1 MANTT
6 IYVDT
11 PALLQAACN
20 DIAACRVL
28 CLDTEF
34 HRESTYYAEFA
45 LLQIYGNGQCWIVD
59 PIAIDDLSGLWAVL
73 RNPDILKVFHA
84 GRQDIEIFVK
94 ESGAV
99 PTPLFDTQI
108 AAALL
113 GYGQQVG
120 FGNLVQR
127 ITKKALPKGESF
139 TNWKARPLTPKQLAY
154 AADDVIWLMPVYQH
168 LQERLEATGRTG
180 WLEEEQCV
188 LTNPA
193 TYDND
198 EMSIFWRVKGVTKL
212 KGRHLAALRELAA
225 WRERAAKARDIPRRR
240 MLADEPLLEI
250 ARRDKLSIEI
260 MQRMRG
266 INAGFIKRFGEEIIQ
281 VWQRGMDTD
290 EADWPKQQA
299 RRHNHAG
306 TDLRLEMLDTLVRLK
321 AEEGEIASSIL
332 ANKSELSE
340 LASWGYRC
348 KGEPPQ
354 VGCLHGWRY
363 ELVGHDLLR
372 LLRGEICLH
381 LNPKTGLPV
390 ISQFNDE
397 QIVCER
403 SASRQPAREQTA
415 REKTACE

>member
-1 MANTT
+1 MTHTTSSST

-11 PALLQAACN
+11 PALLTSACS
-20 DIAACRVL
+20 DLATCRVL

-45 LLQIYGNGQCWIVD
+45 LLQIYGNGQCWIID
-59 PIAIDDLSGLWAVL
+59 PIALTDLSPLWAIL
-73 RNPDILKVFHA
+73 CDSDILKVFHA

-94 ESGAV
+94 ESGRL
-99 PTPLFDTQI
+99 PTPLFDTQV

-139 TNWKARPLTPKQLAY
+139 TNWKTRPLTPKQLVY
-154 AADDVIWLMPVYQH
+154 AADDVIWLMPIFQH
-168 LQERLEATGRTG
+168 LQERLEATGRTQ
-180 WLEEEQCV
+180 WLQEEQSV

-198 EMSIFWRVKGVTKL
+198 VNTMFWRVKGVTKV
-212 KGRHLAALRELAA
+212 KGKHLAALRELAA

-240 MLADEPLLEI
+240 MISDEALLEI
-250 ARRDKLSIEI
+250 ARRDSLSTDT

-266 INAGFIKRFGEEIIQ
+266 INAGFIKRFGEEILQ
-281 VWQRGMDTD
+281 VWQQGIDTP
-290 EADWPKQQA
+290 EADWPKQSP
-299 RRHNHAG
+299 RRHNQAG

-321 AEEGEIASSIL
+321 AEAGEIAASIL

-348 KGEPPQ
+348 QGEPPQ
-354 VGCLHGWRY
+354 VACLRGWRY

-381 LNPKTGLPV
+381 LNPHTGLPV
-390 ISQFNDE
+390 ITPFN
-397 QIVCER
+397 Q
-403 SASRQPAREQTA
+403 A
-415 REKTACE
+415 

>member
-1 MANTT
+1 MSESTLY
-6 IYVDT
+6 IDT
-11 PALLQAACN
+11 PAALTAACP
-20 DIAACRVL
+20 DIAACSVL
-28 CLDTEF
+28 CVDTEF

-45 LLQIYGNGQCWIVD
+45 LLQIYGNGQSWIID
-59 PIAIDDLSGLWAVL
+59 PIAIDDLSTLWDIL
-73 RNPDILKVFHA
+73 CDPNILKVFHA
-84 GRQDIEIFVK
+84 GRQDVEIFVK
-94 ESGAV
+94 ESGRM
-99 PTPLFDTQI
+99 PLPLFDTQI

-113 GYGQQVG
+113 GFGQQVG

-139 TNWKARPLTPKQLAY
+139 TNWKARPLTRKQLDY

-168 LQERLEATGRTG
+168 LQERLEATGRTS
-180 WLEEEQCV
+180 WLQEEQSQ
-188 LTNPA
+188 LADPA

-198 EMSIFWRVKGVTKL
+198 EQTIFWRVKGVTKL
-212 KGRHLAALRELAA
+212 KGKHLAALRELAA
-225 WRERAAKARDIPRRR
+225 WRERAAKRRDIPRRR
-240 MLADEPLLEI
+240 MISDEALLEI
-250 ARRDKLSIEI
+250 ARRSSLSLET

-266 INAGFIKRFGEEIIQ
+266 INAGFIKRFGEELIE
-281 VWQRGMDTD
+281 VWRRGI
-290 EADWPKQQA
+290 ESPEEQWPKQPA

-332 ANKSELSE
+332 ANKSELAE

-354 VGCLHGWRY
+354 VNCLHGWRY

-381 LNPKTGLPV
+381 LNPQTGLPV
-390 ISQFNDE
+390 ITPFSDE
-397 QIVCER
+397 TRVE
-403 SASRQPAREQTA
+403 PAA
-415 REKTACE
+415 

>member
-1 MANTT
+1 MSRSVL
-6 IYVDT
+6 YLDT
-11 PALLQAACN
+11 PEQLNAACP
-20 DIAACRVL
+20 DIAACNVL

-34 HRESTYYAEFA
+34 HREKTYYAEFA
-45 LLQIYGNGQCWIVD
+45 LLQIYGNAQCWIVD
-59 PIAIDDLSGLWAVL
+59 PLALTDLSPLWDIL
-73 RNPDILKVFHA
+73 CDERILKVFHA

-94 ESGAV
+94 ESGRL
-99 PTPLFDTQI
+99 PLPLFDTQI

-139 TNWKARPLTPKQLAY
+139 TDWKARPLSNKQMSY

-168 LQERLEATGRTG
+168 LQERLEATGRSG
-180 WLEEEQCV
+180 WLTEEQAT

-198 EMSIFWRVKGVTKL
+198 SATIFWRVKGVNRI

-225 WRERAAKARDIPRRR
+225 WREQAAKARDIPRRR
-240 MLADEPLLEI
+240 MIADEPLLEI
-250 ARRDKLSIEI
+250 AKRDSLTLET

-266 INAGFIKRFGEEIIQ
+266 INAGFIKRFGREIIE
-281 VWQRGMDTD
+281 VWQRGMDCPED
-290 EADWPKQQA
+290 QWPRLAA
-299 RRHNHAG
+299 RRNNSSG

-321 AEEGEIASSIL
+321 AEEGEIAASIL
-332 ANKSELSE
+332 ASKSELSE

-348 KGEPPQ
+348 KGEPPT
-354 VGCLHGWRY
+354 VNCLHGWRY

-381 LNPKTGLPV
+381 LNPQNGLP
-390 ISQFNDE
+390 
-397 QIVCER
+397 QITPFH
-403 SASRQPAREQTA
+403 ADD
-415 REKTACE
+415 

>member
-1 MANTT
+1 MSST
-6 IYVDT
+6 IYIDT
-11 PALLQAACN
+11 PDLLQHACKEMS
-20 DIAACRVL
+20 ACHVL
-28 CLDTEF
+28 CVDTEF

-45 LLQIYGNGQCWIVD
+45 LLQIYGNSQCWIID
-59 PIAIDDLSGLWAVL
+59 PIALDDLSPLWDIL
-73 RNPDILKVFHA
+73 CSPDILKVFHA
-84 GRQDIEIFVK
+84 GRQDIEIFVR
-94 ESGAV
+94 ESGCL

-139 TNWKARPLTPKQLAY
+139 TNWKARPLTPKQLTY
-154 AADDVIWLMPVYQH
+154 AGDDVIWLMPVYQH

-180 WLEEEQCV
+180 WLQEEQSV

-198 EMSIFWRVKGVTKL
+198 ETSVFWRVKGVTKL
-212 KGRHLAALRELAA
+212 KGKHLAALRELAA
-225 WRERAAKARDIPRRR
+225 WRERAAKQRDIPRRR
-240 MLADEPLLEI
+240 MISDEALLEI
-250 ARRDKLSIEI
+250 ARRSSLSLDTL
-260 MQRMRG
+260 QRMRG

-281 VWQRGMDTD
+281 VWQRGMDTP
-290 EADWPKQQA
+290 EEDWPRQSP
-299 RRHNHAG
+299 RRHNHTG

-321 AEEGEIASSIL
+321 AEEGEISSSIL
-332 ANKSELSE
+332 ANKSDLSE

-348 KGEPPQ
+348 KDEPPQ
-354 VGCLHGWRY
+354 VACLHGWRY

-381 LNPKTGLPV
+381 LNPQTGLPV
-390 ISQFNDE
+390 ITPFED
-397 QIVCER
+397 R
-403 SASRQPAREQTA
+403 AAS
-415 REKTACE
+415 

>member
-1 MANTT
+1 MSDSTVY
-6 IYVDT
+6 IDT
-11 PALLQAACN
+11 PTLLAAACPEM
-20 DIAACRVL
+20 AACRVL

-59 PIAIDDLSGLWAVL
+59 PISLDDLSELWDIL
-73 RNPDILKVFHA
+73 CDPDILKVFHA

-94 ESGAV
+94 ESGRL
-99 PTPLFDTQI
+99 PMPLFDTQV

-127 ITKKALPKGESF
+127 ITKKALAKGESF
-139 TNWKARPLTPKQLAY
+139 TNWKARPLTPKQLIY
-154 AADDVIWLMPVYQH
+154 AADDVIWLMPIFQH
-168 LQERLEATGRTG
+168 LQERLEATGRTE
-180 WLEEEQCV
+180 WLQEEQSV
-188 LTNPA
+188 LTDPA

-198 EMSIFWRVKGVTKL
+198 VSTIFWRVKGVTKV
-212 KGRHLAALRELAA
+212 KGKHLAALRELAA

-240 MLADEPLLEI
+240 MLSDEALFEI
-250 ARRDKLSIEI
+250 ARRDKLNTDT
-260 MQRMRG
+260 MHRMRG

-281 VWQRGMDTD
+281 VWQQGMDTP
-290 EADWPKQQA
+290 EADWPRQSP

-332 ANKSELSE
+332 ASKSELSE

-348 KGEPPQ
+348 KDKPPE
-354 VGCLHGWRY
+354 VACLHGWRY

-372 LLRGEICLH
+372 LLHGEICLH
-381 LNPKTGLPV
+381 LNPQTGLPV
-390 ISQFNDE
+390 ITAFN
-397 QIVCER
+397 Q
-403 SASRQPAREQTA
+403 S
-415 REKTACE
+415 